1 MDKNYSLKHPSES
14 TNYAYH
20 IYTPSGEFLVSI
32 DTYSKALDVLYEL
45 NNLLLYKHNYD
56 KLMQTIKDISQN
68 K

>member
-1 MDKNYSLKHPSES
+1 MDKNYSLKHPSED

-32 DTYSKALDVLYEL
+32 DTYSKALDLLYEL
-45 NNLLLYKHNYD
+45 NNLLLYKRNYER
-56 KLMQTIKDISQN
+56 LMDTINDMAKN